1 MRIQNSKRSCI
12 SSNSAKG
19 GSISNLV
26 TLVSN
31 HFGPKIIALF
41 IYFFK
46 SDTMTACTKL

>member
-1 MRIQNSKRSCI
+1 MGIQNSKRSYI
-12 SSNSAKG
+12 SAKG

-31 HFGPKIIALF
+31 HFGPKIIALL
-41 IYFFK
+41 IYFLK